1 MTEYDSADI
10 GRWQQAGG
18 TRAGAHRPHLAIAV
32 AVLAVAGGVLTG
44 CSGQSRGGTDQ
55 PGVQGP
61 SSVAPGPA
69 GAAEQTRI
77 SRSSVQD
84 LGAALRAN
92 GVEDPDDW
100 ANVVIENQPYGAGPV
115 GEERLRQVLARFRA
129 DPDTTARIT
138 TALAP

>member
-61 SSVAPGPA
+61 SSVAP
-69 GAAEQTRI
+69 
-77 SRSSVQD
+77 
-84 LGAALRAN
+84 
-92 GVEDPDDW
+92 
-100 ANVVIENQPYGAGPV
+100 AGPV